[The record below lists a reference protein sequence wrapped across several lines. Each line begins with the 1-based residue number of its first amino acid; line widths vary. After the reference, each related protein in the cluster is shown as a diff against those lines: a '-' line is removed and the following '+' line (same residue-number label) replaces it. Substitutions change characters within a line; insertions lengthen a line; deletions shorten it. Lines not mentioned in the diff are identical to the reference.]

1 MQSNTNRIRKSW
13 LTPTI
18 GVMLALTST
27 YVRAAEVR
35 VGLSARESYV
45 SVPVTLQVRVS
56 NAEDSKPPQVPD
68 VDGLQIR
75 PIGTPARSTQ
85 ITTINGRT
93 TTNTSL
99 TYNFEVT
106 PQRAGTFRIPP
117 ITVHADGTDQQT
129 PVLEL
134 VATKS
139 ETGDV
144 LFVEVAGKQKE
155 IYVGQSLDLGLKVW
169 LRPFRDKD
177 RGITL
182 SEGDMWRMIS
192 DRSSW
197 GPFSDRMQQ
206 LSEKDQRPVGKEV
219 LRKDASGEEHSY
231 YLYEVD
237 ATIYP
242 KRPGKID
249 ANDVKVIVQ
258 YPTAIG
264 KSRDPFAGIFDD
276 LRSGRPSAPEDDFF
290 NNPFGSR
297 LEVQAV
303 RPIVGE
309 THVDPIQVMPIP
321 AAGRPADYRGAVGK
335 YVIALEAS
343 PTSVKAGDP
352 INVLIG
358 ISGTGPMELVQAPPL
373 SELSELTADFKVP
386 TEPLAGFV
394 KDNRKV
400 FSTSIRPRKAG
411 IAHIPSIPFSYFD
424 PDAKRFVTVRSEPI
438 AIHVEPSETLSLE
451 TITKQTGRSS
461 DTHIEKQSAASIPAS
476 NSFANYSGENVLE
489 SEQPFK

>member
-1 MQSNTNRIRKSW
+1 MQSDMNRIRKSW

-45 SVPVTLQVRVS
+45 GVPLTLQVRVS

-75 PIGTPARSTQ
+75 AIGMPGRSTQ

-129 PVLEL
+129 PVLDL

-155 IYVGQSLDLGLKVW
+155 IYVGQSLDLSLKVW
-169 LRPFRDKD
+169 LRPFRD
-177 RGITL
+177 RQHGVTL
-182 SEGDMWRMIS
+182 SEGDMWRMVS

-242 KRPGKID
+242 KRPGEIN
-249 ANDVKVIVQ
+249 ANDVKLIVQ

-264 KSRDPFAGIFDD
+264 KSRDPFAGIFDN
-276 LRSGRPSAPEDDFF
+276 LRGGRPSAFDEDEPFD
-290 NNPFGSR
+290 NPFGSR
-297 LEVQAV
+297 LEVKRV
-303 RPIVGE
+303 RPIVVE
-309 THVDPIQVMPIP
+309 THVDPIQVLPIP
-321 AAGRPADYRGAVGK
+321 TIGRPADYRRAGGK
-335 YVIALEAS
+335 YVVVVEVT
-343 PTSVKAGDP
+343 PTTLRPGDP
-352 INVLIG
+352 VKLLVG
-358 ISGTGPMELVQAPPL
+358 IWGTGPMDLVQAPPL
-373 SELSELTADFKVP
+373 ADLP
-386 TEPLAGFV
+386 
-394 KDNRKV
+394 
-400 FSTSIRPRKAG
+400 
-411 IAHIPSIPFSYFD
+411 
-424 PDAKRFVTVRSEPI
+424 
-438 AIHVEPSETLSLE
+438 
-451 TITKQTGRSS
+451 
-461 DTHIEKQSAASIPAS
+461 
-476 NSFANYSGENVLE
+476 
-489 SEQPFK
+489 